1 MPWKPAAPLLAPPPA
16 HSELTLEEAEILQR
30 YDQNG
35 DGRLDENERMAA
47 HRTATKAPIGGR
59 IGQVVYTRLL
69 ATFDHDHRGY
79 LTPEE
84 QAQAIVYLR
93 LERPILY
100 QALLRRFDRDHN
112 GDLDAKEAAKL
123 FGALQR
129 LASRQGKG
137 AKQ

>member
-1 MPWKPAAPLLAPPPA
+1 M
-16 HSELTLEEAEILQR
+16 EEAEILQR
-30 YDQNG
+30 YVKNG

-47 HRTATKAPIGGR
+47 HMTATKVPIGAR

-69 ATFDHDHRGY
+69 ATFDRDHRGY

-93 LERPILY
+93 FERPILY

-112 GDLDAKEAAKL
+112 GELDDAETAKL

-137 AKQ
+137 VKQ